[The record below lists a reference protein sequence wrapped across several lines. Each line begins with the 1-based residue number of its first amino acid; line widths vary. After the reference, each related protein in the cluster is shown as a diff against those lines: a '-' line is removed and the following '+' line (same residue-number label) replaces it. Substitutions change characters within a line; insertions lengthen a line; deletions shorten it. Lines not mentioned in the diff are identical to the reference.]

1 MSAVTVVLATSLAA
15 SAYPAGAAVSTGSNP
30 VFSVG
35 GDFGLDSTVEVITA
49 PADHDLVVT
58 DVIVS
63 VTSPVCRLSASI
75 SLELASSGEKL
86 AAFALNVPYTHND
99 TGLHPLHFESGLRIP
114 QGQVL
119 QISMPTRIYTECGTS
134 SYRVYYTVSGY
145 AAQP

>member
-1 MSAVTVVLATSLAA
+1 MSVVVVVLATSLAA

-30 VFSVG
+30 VFSAAG
-35 GDFGLDSTVEVITA
+35 NFGLDSSAEVITA
-49 PADHDLVVT
+49 PAEHDLVVT

-63 VTSPVCRLSASI
+63 VTAPVCRLSAAI
-75 SLELASSGEKL
+75 SLELAGSSEQL
-86 AAFALNVPYTHND
+86 AAFALNLPYVHND
-99 TGLHPLHFESGLRIP
+99 TGLHSLHFESGLRIP

-119 QISMPTRIYTECGTS
+119 HISMPTRVYTECSTS